1 MTSPVPRSARH
12 RCVAILL
19 VVVGIAATAP
29 AHADPPPLEALAP
42 RWDAG
47 RVEAG
52 TEIRHTY
59 ELRNTGPR
67 PLQISAKPSCGC
79 TTADYDKEIPPNGV
93 GKLTAV
99 LDTTHARGRV
109 EKVVTV
115 TTNDP
120 MQPAITLT
128 ILGEIVRALVV
139 EPGDQPS
146 VHGPFHSLR
155 PVDLTVRAPDDAP
168 FVITSVDD
176 DAMLRATVAPV
187 EDETA
192 AGANGHRRY
201 RVTLTPRADLEV
213 GIHHTTI
220 TLHTTAPRAES
231 FALPSTIVVAG
242 PLVALPPEFRLSAAL
257 PPSASVRITAADGST
272 FRVLETSSP
281 DLDLVAEAVPVPN
294 EPAWDVTVRYVGP
307 ATRHGQLNS
316 VLRVD
321 TDEPAQRRLVLRISG
336 KL

>member
-1 MTSPVPRSARH
+1 MPSAPRR
-12 RCVAILL
+12 RCVAFLL
-19 VVVGIAATAP
+19 CAVAIATTAP
-29 AHADPPPLEALAP
+29 AHGDPPPLAALAP

-59 ELRNTGPR
+59 ELRNDGTR

-79 TTADYDKEIPPNGV
+79 TTADYDKEIPPNAV

-128 ILGEIVRALVV
+128 ILAEIVRALVV
-139 EPGDQPS
+139 EPSDQPS
-146 VHGPFHSLR
+146 VHGPFHALK

-168 FVITSVDD
+168 FAITSVDD
-176 DAMLRATVAPV
+176 DPMLRATVAAVP
-187 EDETA
+187 DETA
-192 AGANGHRRY
+192 AGAKGHRRY

-213 GIHHTTI
+213 GIHQTTI

-242 PLVALPPEFRLSAAL
+242 PLVTLPPEFRLSAAL
-257 PPSASVRITAADGST
+257 PPSASVRITAADGSA

-281 DLDLVAEAVPVPN
+281 DHDFVAEAVPVAI

-307 ATRHGQLNS
+307 ATRHGPVNT

-321 TDEPAQRRLVLRISG
+321 TDQPAQRRLVLRISG